1 MKNRMNPTTKKAS
14 KQGTQI
20 IPVQRMQ
27 SSKNQAIDIEKLKDL
42 NVEQPNR
49 DIKSNKNLNLI
60 KKSLN
65 NNLNSQKKNITNTDS
80 KNHIKKTGNSNT
92 LLYKVKDE
100 KNK

>member
-1 MKNRMNPTTKKAS
+1 MKNKMNPTTKKTS

-65 NNLNSQKKNITNTDS
+65 NNLNPQKKKYNQYRIQKS
-80 KNHIKKTGNSNT
+80 HKK
-92 LLYKVKDE
+92 E
-100 KNK
+100 